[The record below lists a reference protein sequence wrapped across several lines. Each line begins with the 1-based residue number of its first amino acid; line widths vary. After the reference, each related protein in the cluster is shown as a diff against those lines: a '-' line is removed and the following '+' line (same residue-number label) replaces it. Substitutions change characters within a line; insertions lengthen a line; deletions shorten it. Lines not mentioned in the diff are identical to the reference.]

1 MASQQGREVGVGL
14 KRPVEV
20 PEHRALQVFGPLVD
34 VLVERDLVD
43 AALSFVL
50 GNGAERLGDR
60 DLLLVGDVES
70 AEEDDAALF
79 ERRPDVLRFC
89 AAEQG
94 VEVGSDL
101 AADSRG
107 EVDDVQFVRR

>member
-1 MASQQGREVGVGL
+1 MPPCPSFSGIAPS
-14 KRPVEV
+14 
-20 PEHRALQVFGPLVD
+20 
-34 VLVERDLVD
+34 VLAIV
-43 AALSFVL
+43 
-50 GNGAERLGDR
+50 

-79 ERRPDVLRFC
+79 EVARMFSRLA
-89 AAEQG
+89 AAEQR

-107 EVDDVQFVRR
+107 EIDDVQLCGGESHADQLTLVRMVLAECFTRGCFHSSTASETVISE

>member
-1 MASQQGREVGVGL
+1 MAPS
-14 KRPVEV
+14 
-20 PEHRALQVFGPLVD
+20 
-34 VLVERDLVD
+34 VLAIV
-43 AALSFVL
+43 
-50 GNGAERLGDR
+50 

-89 AAEQG
+89 AAKQG

-107 EVDDVQFVRR
+107 EVDDVNLCGGESHVDQLTLVRMVLAECFTRGCFHSSTASETVISE